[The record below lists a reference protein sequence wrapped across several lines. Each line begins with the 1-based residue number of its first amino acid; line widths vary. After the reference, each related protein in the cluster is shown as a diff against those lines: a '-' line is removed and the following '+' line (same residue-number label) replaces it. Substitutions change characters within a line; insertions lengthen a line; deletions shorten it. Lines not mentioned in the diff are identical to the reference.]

1 MAIQVTYRL
10 TRMLSMRI
18 AKDGEVHVSVPW
30 GVPKRVVERFIEDHR
45 QWIEEARQKTL
56 ERQDRRAQ
64 FFAQLPLQNK
74 AQKDEA
80 NRRLLA
86 LVEPMVREHAAEMG
100 VQPVSVTCKPLKSKW
115 GHCIVRTRTICF
127 STYLLLLPDW
137 CIEHVVV
144 HELCHLLQPGHGPR
158 FHALMDRF
166 FPRWREANKETNRI
180 SRNNAQPR

>member
-1 MAIQVTYRL
+1 
-10 TRMLSMRI
+10 MRI

-64 FFAQLPLQNK
+64 FFAQLPLQTK

-115 GHCIVRTRTICF
+115 
-127 STYLLLLPDW
+127 
-137 CIEHVVV
+137 
-144 HELCHLLQPGHGPR
+144 
-158 FHALMDRF
+158 
-166 FPRWREANKETNRI
+166 
-180 SRNNAQPR
+180 